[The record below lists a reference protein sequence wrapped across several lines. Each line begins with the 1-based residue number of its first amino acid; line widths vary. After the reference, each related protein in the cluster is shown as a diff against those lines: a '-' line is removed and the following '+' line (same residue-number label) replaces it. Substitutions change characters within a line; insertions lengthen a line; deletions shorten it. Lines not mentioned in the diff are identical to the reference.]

1 MKVLSVIAII
11 HKKLTLNNKT
21 KKIIKLQKHEKIIHI
36 CLDQHIQFY
45 QLKLKIRQL
54 CLKKIKISKTKIKII
69 LQLNLVIKIYKLC
82 KKIIIII

>member
-21 KKIIKLQKHEKIIHI
+21 KKIIKLLKHEKIIHI

-45 QLKLKIRQL
+45 LLKLKIRQL
-54 CLKKIKISKTKIKII
+54 YL
-69 LQLNLVIKIYKLC
+69 
-82 KKIIIII
+82 KKIIISKKKIKTI